1 MDEGFLATKATLL
14 LVYDSQGSREEI
26 HLAIVF
32 LKMGR
37 DVYLTY
43 LCIP

>member
-1 MDEGFLATKATLL
+1 MGEGFLATKATLL
-14 LVYDSQGSREEI
+14 LVHPSQGNREEI

-43 LCIP
+43 LCVP